1 MLRELH
7 YAELETEGPNSLD
20 WFFLLTGTG
29 QRINGGCSLLAPAS
43 CSPAAT
49 WTLRKRP
56 IHSDSTAEQL
66 KPATR
71 KCLTELQCSRTAAIE
86 RD

>member
-1 MLRELH
+1 MLCELQ
-7 YAELETEGPNSLD
+7 YAELENEGPNSLD

-43 CSPAAT
+43 CSSAAT
-49 WTLRKRP
+49 RTLRKSP

-66 KPATR
+66 KPAT
-71 KCLTELQCSRTAAIE
+71 KNV
-86 RD
+86 